1 MDRPTP
7 CFALLVRSA
16 LALVLAAGVAACESD
31 SSTPAARPGPNSIT
45 RNTETINSS
54 AVTITDVVSPK
65 MSTASVVNRVPR
77 PSGLV
82 VEDLK
87 LGDGDIVF
95 PGAVILFRHRGFVKS
110 TGVCYEDSY
119 KNDEPIEVSLR
130 EVPRS
135 MKEGI
140 PGMRVGGFRRLVI
153 PAEMAFGARGLTSEE
168 TGEVLVGPDE
178 VTVYEVE
185 LLGVKQTFNA
195 PPDPA
200 MNK

>member
-1 MDRPTP
+1 MNHPR
-7 CFALLVRSA
+7 FNLLVRSA
-16 LALVLAAGVAACESD
+16 LAIVLAASVAACESD
-31 SSTPAARPGPNSIT
+31 SSTPAARPGSTSIT
-45 RNTETINSS
+45 RNNETINSS
-54 AVTITDVVSPK
+54 AVTVTDVVAPK
-65 MSTASVVNRVPR
+65 MSTATVVNRVPR

-87 LGDGDIVF
+87 LGEGDVVF
-95 PGAVILFRHRGFVKS
+95 PGAVIVFRHRGFVKS

-140 PGMRVGGFRRLVI
+140 PGMRVGGVRRLVI
-153 PAEMAFGARGLTSEE
+153 PAEMAFGARGLTNEE
-168 TGEVLVGPDE
+168 TGEVLVGPDQ

-195 PPDPA
+195 PADPA